1 MTDQN
6 QASTYPLAD
15 DDKLT
20 PAMFYTNHGII
31 WGQVFSKQAIRV
43 STWLLT
49 DMVPSYIKIIEAQQ
63 LLIGGSQTQAPIK
76 TPILYLQINNI
87 NAYHL
92 MPPVEE
98 PVDYDP
104 NEPNRKMVPT
114 TGFIGYFRFDGFSRM
129 ADFTNMDNYLGA
141 AKADFIPLYDSKMTC
156 PLVASIKG
164 IQAPMVLLRQERVI
178 FHLAET

>member
-1 MTDQN
+1 
-6 QASTYPLAD
+6 
-15 DDKLT
+15 
-20 PAMFYTNHGII
+20 MFYTSHGMV
-31 WGQVFSKQAIRV
+31 WGQVYSKQAIRV

-49 DMVPSYIKIIEAQQ
+49 DMVPSYLKIFDAQQ
-63 LLIGGSQTQAPIK
+63 LLIGGSQTQTPIK
-76 TPILYLQINNI
+76 APILYLQINNI

-141 AKADFIPLYDSKMTC
+141 AKADFIPLYDSKVTC
-156 PLVASIKG
+156 PLVPSIKG
-164 IQAPMVLLRQERVI
+164 IQAPLVLLRQKSVI
-178 FHLAET
+178 FNLKS